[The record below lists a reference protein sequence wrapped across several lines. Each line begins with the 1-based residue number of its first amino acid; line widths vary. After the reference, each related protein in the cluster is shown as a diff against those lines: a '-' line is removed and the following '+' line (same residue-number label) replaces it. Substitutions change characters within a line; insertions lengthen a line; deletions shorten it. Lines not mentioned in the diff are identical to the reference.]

1 MLGEKKA
8 EGDHFKVEKIMHQ
21 KIGVALEN
29 HKYRQM
35 QSTKTS

>member
-1 MLGEKKA
+1 MLRAKKA
-8 EGDHFKVEKIMHQ
+8 EGEHFRVEKIVHQ

-35 QSTKTS
+35 Q

>member
-1 MLGEKKA
+1 MLRANKA

-21 KIGVALEN
+21 KIGVDLEN

-35 QSTKTS
+35 Q